1 MSFNSFLSLLYL
13 MWFFSVSL
21 VMPLTSYS
29 QTANQDEQQTFLQDN
44 FKRLASIKRTEVPAL
59 PFLQLNRQ
67 EIANARKRAE
77 NIPAFSELKSRYLR
91 IADEWL
97 ERDEHFIREI
107 IPPWGSLYVYG
118 LGLNFDP
125 VKRERMQWC
134 GWSDP
139 RRVRA
144 TDGTVYPNPA
154 FPDDGTGWKDP
165 QSGEQYYFVAYAN
178 GMTMMQLETVDLPAL
193 VQAFLL
199 TGDERYAMRAL
210 WILDGIASIYPRAY
224 EGPIDYPGN
233 LPGKVGGG
241 RMDRPYYQASRA
253 LMNYTYFYEALSL
266 SNYRNA
272 VSPTNPAVSLFRNIE
287 INLLLDGASYCLSE
301 TYKNNG
307 SNRELHN
314 GNIDY
319 NRSPLLV
326 GALLGI
332 TEWVEWA
339 LNGPLGFRS
348 VVANTIDVNGRYYET
363 SPEYAFHTS
372 DLILSSAEILSRM
385 RLPGYP
391 RGFNAFDNERLAR
404 FALNFYPGIAI
415 AGHLPLFG
423 DSGPDHRIT
432 TNNDSEYD
440 RLTHMNAQKF
450 YYYSDNDAIKK
461 TASGILKSMS
471 LHRPP
476 DQSYTLWELYK
487 GYDDTTDDHVS
498 QAGVSG
504 KSGASTLLFDY
515 GTLILKSGTGAK
527 QRGALMRFG
536 PTLNHGHNDELGL
549 TFYAYGREFSADPGY
564 FNTHFR
570 YGFTTSSIAHNVLV
584 ANRKNQLRVPSSG
597 GELISWTDGRMFRSA
612 EVNNP
617 GCYQYEGVNEYRR
630 RIALVDI
637 SEEDSYIIDV
647 FWAQGAEV
655 YDYSLHGIFGGK
667 LTVAGDFNVT
677 LADQYKGSV
686 YRKGVDYTSDL
697 DINGRITSFPSAPF
711 TFSPPGGGYGFLQNP
726 SFYRIPD
733 QAAGMSWQST
743 DGTGHQMHVTHFAPK
758 GSTLI
763 TASVDATIGN
773 ETANPP
779 VPVKLDYALTHT
791 KVPSHETVRYATVI
805 MPLNGP
811 NRVSVNQLFP
821 ENGPSGTTIGLEI
834 IPDSSTTK
842 HFYFTSTLDSVSY
855 RFRNG
860 WQIRGREV
868 FIARDSINKTFL
880 VSITGEGEVICND
893 FNLIT
898 MPLVTK
904 PLIIKEVQSNP
915 LRIRVELGHR
925 DAQKLVGNVLKVS
938 REQLSRPYS
947 LKVISVQRSTVRGE
961 VWLVFD
967 AIDPVQSVGKVD
979 SYEPHHYKILTSSR
993 FPRVRSYTYG
1003 LDPLRQGE
1011 TVKYNPYNGYFNGF
1025 WLKNKRT
1032 GKQSLIRDIQQDNSE
1047 IILDTGDQIGFDPGD
1062 EFEICLLTS
1071 GDQIEIPVW
1080 AQIELRQGRVIR
1092 QEGPAKITV
1101 FHTDL

>member
-1 MSFNSFLSLLYL
+1 MK
-13 MWFFSVSL
+13 FFKSIYPFCFFAVSL
-21 VMPLTSYS
+21 FIRPNLYG
-29 QTANQDEQQTFLQDN
+29 QTAHHDEQLIFLQDN
-44 FKRLASIKRTEVPAL
+44 FKRLASINRADVPAL
-59 PFLQLNRQ
+59 PFLQINRQ
-67 EIANARKRAE
+67 EIANARKRTE
-77 NIPAFSELKSRYLR
+77 NLPVFSEMKSRYLR
-91 IADEWL
+91 IADAWL
-97 ERDEHFIREI
+97 ERDEHFVREI

-125 VKRERMQWC
+125 VKKDRMQWC

-144 TDGTVYPNPA
+144 TDGTVYPNSA

-165 QSGEQYYFVAYAN
+165 QSGEKYYFVAYAN
-178 GMTMMQLETVDLPAL
+178 GMTIIQLETVDLPAL

-266 SNYRNA
+266 SNYRHT
-272 VSPTNPAVSLFRNIE
+272 VSPTNPSVSLFRNIE

-301 TYKNNG
+301 TYKNDG

-319 NRSPLLV
+319 NRSPLLI

-348 VVANTIDVNGRYYET
+348 VVSNTIDINGRYYET
-363 SPEYAFHTS
+363 SPTYAYHATE
-372 DLILSSAEILSRM
+372 LILSSAEILSRM
-385 RLPGYP
+385 RLPDYLQ
-391 RGFNAFDNERLAR
+391 GFNAFDNERLAL

-423 DSGPDHRIT
+423 DSGPDQRIT

-440 RLTHMNAQKF
+440 HLTYSNAQQF
-450 YYYSDNDAIKK
+450 YYYSDNDSIKK
-461 TASGILKSMS
+461 TALDILKRMS

-476 DQSYTLWELYK
+476 GQPYTLWELYK
-487 GYDDTTDDHVS
+487 GYDTTDGHLS
-498 QAGVSG
+498 HAGVSVN
-504 KSGASTLLFDY
+504 SDASTLLFDY
-515 GTLILKSGTGAK
+515 GTLILKSGTGDE

-570 YGFTTSSIAHNVLV
+570 YGFTTSSVAHNVLV

-597 GELISWTDGRMFRSA
+597 GELISWTDGRTFRSA

-617 GCYQYEGVNEYRR
+617 GCYQYEGISEYRR
-630 RIALVDI
+630 RVAVVDI
-637 SEEDSYIIDV
+637 SEKDSYIIDV
-647 FWAQGAEV
+647 FRAQGAEV
-655 YDYSLHGIFGGK
+655 YDYSLHGIFGGA

-677 LADQYKGSV
+677 LAEGYKGSV
-686 YRKGVDYTSDL
+686 YRKGIDYTSDL

-726 SFYRIPD
+726 TFYRMPD
-733 QAAGMSWQST
+733 HAVKMSWQST
-743 DGTGHQMHVTHFAPK
+743 DGTDHQMHVTHFAPR

-763 TASVDATIGN
+763 TASVDATIGD
-773 ETANPP
+773 ETANSP

-791 KVPSHETVRYATVI
+791 HVPSKETVVYATVI
-805 MPLNGP
+805 MPSNGP
-811 NRVSVNQLFP
+811 NRVATNQLFP
-821 ENGPSGTTIGLEI
+821 ENGSSGSTIGLAI
-834 IPDSSTTK
+834 IPDNTTTK
-842 HFYFTSTLDSVSY
+842 HFYFASPQDSVSY

-868 FIARDSINKTFL
+868 FIARDSADNTIS
-880 VSITGEGEVICND
+880 VSVTGEGEVVCND

-898 MPLVTK
+898 KPLVTK
-904 PLIIKEVQSNP
+904 PLIVKEVQSNP
-915 LRIRVELGHR
+915 LRIRVELSHR
-925 DAQKLVGNVLKVS
+925 NAQRLVGSVLRVT
-938 REQLSRPYS
+938 REQLSRPYA
-947 LKVISVQRSTVRGE
+947 LKVESVQRSAIRGE
-961 VWLVFD
+961 AWLVFN
-967 AIDPVQSVGKVD
+967 AIDHVQSVGKVT
-979 SYEPHHYKILTSSR
+979 SYDHHEGKILTPSR

-1003 LDPLRQGE
+1003 LDPLPPGAS
-1011 TVKYNPYNGYFNGF
+1011 VSYNPYNGYFNGF

-1032 GKQSLIRDIQQDNSE
+1032 GKKSLIRDIQNDNSE
-1047 IILDTGDQIGFDPGD
+1047 VLLDQSYPITFNPGD
-1062 EFEICLLTS
+1062 EFEICILTA
-1071 GDQIEIPVW
+1071 GDKMEVPLW
-1080 AQIELRQGRVIR
+1080 AQIDVKDGKVITTS
-1092 QEGPAKITV
+1092 GPAKIV
-1101 FHTDL
+1101 WKSHTHTGGL